1 MKVSTRL
8 IPENEKENVQLF
20 IHEETPEFEHLKA
33 YIEMERF
40 RPQILLGNKGE
51 EVCRIPISAIF
62 YIESVQE
69 IQYIHASQGIYTTRQ
84 RLYMLKQQLPEY
96 FFRASK
102 SAILNLEMVQ
112 SYKPLSGGRM
122 FAVFPNGDGT
132 YISRKYVRE
141 LKEQIRRKG

>member
-1 MKVSTRL
+1 MKVDTRL
-8 IPENEKENVQLF
+8 IPENEKEKVQLL
-20 IHEETPEFEHLKA
+20 IHKETPEFNHLKE
-33 YIEMERF
+33 YIEMEKY
-40 RPQILLGNKGE
+40 RPQILLGNQGE
-51 EVCRIPISAIF
+51 EIYRIHISTIF

-69 IQYIHASQGIYTTRQ
+69 VQYIHTGQGIYTTRQ
-84 RLYMLKQQLPEY
+84 RLYMLEQQLPEN
-96 FFRASK
+96 FFRSSK

-112 SYKPLSGGRM
+112 SYKPLSGGLM

>member
-8 IPENEKENVQLF
+8 IPENEKEKVQLL
-20 IHEETPEFEHLKA
+20 IHKETPEFNHLKE
-33 YIEMERF
+33 YIEMEKY
-40 RPQILLGNKGE
+40 RPQILLGNQGE
-51 EVCRIPISAIF
+51 EIYRIHISTIF

-69 IQYIHASQGIYTTRQ
+69 VQYIHTGQGIYTTRQ
-84 RLYMLKQQLPEY
+84 RLYMLEQQLPEN
-96 FFRASK
+96 FFRSSK
-102 SAILNLEMVQ
+102 SAILNLETVQ
-112 SYKPLSGGRM
+112 FYKPLSGGLM

>member
-1 MKVSTRL
+1 MKVGTRL

-20 IHEETPEFEHLKA
+20 IHEETPEFEHLKE

-40 RPQILLGNKGE
+40 RPQILLGYKGE

-62 YIESVQE
+62 YIESIQE

-102 SAILNLEMVQ
+102 SAILK
-112 SYKPLSGGRM
+112 SK
-122 FAVFPNGDGT
+122 
-132 YISRKYVRE
+132 
-141 LKEQIRRKG
+141 

>member
-1 MKVSTRL
+1 
-8 IPENEKENVQLF
+8 
-20 IHEETPEFEHLKA
+20 
-33 YIEMERF
+33 MERF

-112 SYKPLSGGRM
+112 SYKPLSGGLM